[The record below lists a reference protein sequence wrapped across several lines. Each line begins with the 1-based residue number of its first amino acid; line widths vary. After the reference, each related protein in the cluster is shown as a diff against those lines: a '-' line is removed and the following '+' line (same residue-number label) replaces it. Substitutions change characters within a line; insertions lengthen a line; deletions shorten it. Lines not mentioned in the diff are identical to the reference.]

1 MAFQIIFGNIIEQH
15 VDAVVNP
22 TNVRMHPSG
31 GTDLQIHKA
40 AGPEFDAAVKA
51 LGRCEVG
58 EAKITP
64 GFNLPAKYVIHTVG
78 PVWEYGLKN
87 EAEKL
92 ASCYRNCLRLAEENG
107 CESIAFPLI
116 SAGTYRFPK
125 DQALKIAED
134 VIRDYLETHEMEI
147 SLVLYDPDL
156 LRLDAALERDL
167 RAAIRK
173 SVREHGD
180 EFADRISPVD
190 FDICIP
196 DACQRIESVPFDEDY
211 DEDEENEEDG
221 GGIALPEACKRIV
234 LEPLVCKQIAYNE
247 APMADF
253 TETEA
258 HDLENRLKNGVKTFS
273 DYIFKLID
281 EKGLTDPEFYKGA
294 NMSRQTFSKMKTKSY
309 QPKKDSVVLMALSLK
324 LTPDEANKLL
334 EHAGYSLSY
343 TVPADI
349 VARFY
354 LEHKMYDCISY
365 ESAKARA
372 EQGIYKY

>member
-92 ASCYRNCLRLAEENG
+92 ASCYKNCLRLAEENG

-180 EFADRISPVD
+180 EFADFSPKALPETMPLD
-190 FDICIP
+190 TCE
-196 DACQRIESVPFDEDY
+196 RYKSVPFDEDY

-234 LEPLVCKQIAYNE
+234 LEPLVCKQCAYDA

-253 TETEA
+253 TEKQA

>member
-92 ASCYRNCLRLAEENG
+92 ASCYKNCLRLAEENG

-173 SVREHGD
+173 SVREHED
-180 EFADRISPVD
+180 EFADFSPKALPKIMPLD
-190 FDICIP
+190 SCK
-196 DACQRIESVPFDEDY
+196 CIESVPFDEDY

-221 GGIALPEACKRIV
+221 GGIPLPAAYKETIIEPLACKQCV
-234 LEPLVCKQIAYNE
+234 YDA

-253 TETEA
+253 TENQA

-294 NMSRQTFSKMKTKSY
+294 NMSRQTFSKMKTKTY

-372 EQGIYKY
+372 ERGIYKY

>member
-92 ASCYRNCLRLAEENG
+92 ASCYKNCLRLAEENG

-125 DQALKIAED
+125 DQAQKIAED

-180 EFADRISPVD
+180 EFGALLSPVS
-190 FDICIP
+190 FDICMP
-196 DACQRIESVPFDEDY
+196 DACKRNESVPFDE
-211 DEDEENEEDG
+211 NEEDEADFDEEED
-221 GGIALPEACKRIV
+221 GILPEACKRKVI
-234 LEPLVCKQIAYNE
+234 EPLYCDKCALE
-247 APMADF
+247 AAPMADF
-253 TETEA
+253 TENQA

>member
-92 ASCYRNCLRLAEENG
+92 ASCYKNCLRLAEENG

-190 FDICIP
+190 FDICMP
-196 DACQRIESVPFDEDY
+196 DACKRIESVPFDEDY

-234 LEPLVCKQIAYNE
+234 LEPLVCKQCAYDA
-247 APMADF
+247 APMPEFD
-253 TETEA
+253 EKQA

>member
-190 FDICIP
+190 FDICMP
-196 DACQRIESVPFDEDY
+196 DAYKRIESVPFDDY

-343 TVPADI
+343 TIPADI

>member
-92 ASCYRNCLRLAEENG
+92 ASCYKNCLRLAEENG

-173 SVREHGD
+173 SVREHED
-180 EFADRISPVD
+180 EFDARISPVD

>member
-92 ASCYRNCLRLAEENG
+92 ASCYKNCLRLAEENG

-173 SVREHGD
+173 SVREHED
-180 EFADRISPVD
+180 EFGALLSPVD
-190 FDICIP
+190 FDICMP
-196 DACQRIESVPFDEDY
+196 DACQRIESVPFDENY

>member
-92 ASCYRNCLRLAEENG
+92 ASCYKNCLRLAEENG

-156 LRLDAALERDL
+156 ISLDPALEADI
-167 RAAIRK
+167 RAAIRE
-173 SVREHGD
+173 SRREH
-180 EFADRISPVD
+180 EEKFAARLPEDLS
-190 FDICIP
+190 
-196 DACQRIESVPFDEDY
+196 DAIYMNKCECYDAVPFDEH
-211 DEDEENEEDG
+211 DEDEENNEDG
-221 GGIALPEACKRIV
+221 GGLVLPALCKECISLSDEKRISPAAAA
-234 LEPLVCKQIAYNE
+234 LMHSFTNEQEMELRRLLNDNTKTFSEYILALIKQKGL
-247 APMADF
+247 
-253 TETEA
+253 TETE
-258 HDLENRLKNGVKTFS
+258 
-273 DYIFKLID
+273 
-281 EKGLTDPEFYKGA
+281 FYKRA
-294 NMSRQTFSKMKTKSY
+294 NMSRQTFSNIRNNNCH
-309 QPKKDSVVLMALSLK
+309 PKKENVVMMAFSLK
-324 LTPDEANKLL
+324 LTPEEADLLL
-334 EHAGYSLSY
+334 EHAGYALSHSIQADIIARYFLENRVYDYVDY
-343 TVPADI
+343 TVASGY
-349 VARFY
+349 V
-354 LEHKMYDCISY
+354 E
-365 ESAKARA
+365 AKPI
-372 EQGIYKY
+372 E

>member
-22 TNVRMHPSG
+22 TNERMYPAG

-64 GFNLPAKYVIHTVG
+64 GFKLPAKYVIHTVG

-87 EAEKL
+87 EPEKL

-125 DQALKIAED
+125 DRALKIAED

-147 SLVLYDPDL
+147 ALVLYDPDL

-167 RAAIRK
+167 RSAIRK
-173 SVREHGD
+173 SMREHGG
-180 EFADRISPVD
+180 ELRLRP
-190 FDICIP
+190 ICENIIC
-196 DACQRIESVPFDEDY
+196 AEARERIESVPFDEDEY
-211 DEDEENEEDG
+211 DEEEDDFEDG
-221 GGIALPEACKRIV
+221 GGIALLPHCEEIRIETLERSRKCAPE
-234 LEPLVCKQIAYNE
+234 E

-253 TETEA
+253 TEKQAQE
-258 HDLENRLKNGVKTFS
+258 LEKRLKSGVKTFS
-273 DYIFKLID
+273 DYIFSLID
-281 EKGLTDPEFYKGA
+281 EKGLTDPEFYKRA
-294 NMSRQTFSKMKTKSY
+294 NMSRQTFSKMKAASY
-309 QPKKDSVVLMALSLK
+309 QPKKDSVVLMALALK
-324 LTPDEANKLL
+324 LTPDEANRLL
-334 EHAGYSLSY
+334 EYAGYSLSY

>member
-294 NMSRQTFSKMKTKSY
+294 NMSRQTFSKMKTKTY

>member
-92 ASCYRNCLRLAEENG
+92 ASCYKNCLRLAEENG

-253 TETEA
+253 TEKQA

>member
-173 SVREHGD
+173 SVREHED
-180 EFADRISPVD
+180 EFDARISPVD

-365 ESAKARA
+365 QSAKARA
-372 EQGIYKY
+372 ERGIFKY

>member
-92 ASCYRNCLRLAEENG
+92 ASCYKNCLRLAEENG

-180 EFADRISPVD
+180 EFDALLSPVD

>member
-92 ASCYRNCLRLAEENG
+92 ASCYKNCLRLAEENG